1 MASGISPKLPLKHS
15 KEDGFYE
22 MCKETREAIKQDFKM
37 LVLTSPGER
46 VMDPLF
52 GVGIKRYLFEPLTSD
67 TFESIRHRVISQ
79 ASTYMSYLKISG
91 MDFEDRGAQR
101 GTQTAMQNTLYVKIF
116 YIIPTLSDAD
126 FLELTIS

>member
-22 MCKETREAIKQDFKM
+22 MHKETREAIKQDFKM

-46 VMDPLF
+46 VMDPQF
-52 GVGIKRYLFEPLTSD
+52 GVGIRRYLFEPLTAN
-67 TFESIRHRVISQ
+67 TYESIRRRIISQ
-79 ASTYMSYLKISG
+79 ASTYMSYIVING
-91 MDFEDRGAQR
+91 MDFDDKGRQNS
-101 GTQTAMQNTLYVKIF
+101 TQNTLYMKIF
-116 YIIPTLSDAD
+116 YEIPSLSDAD

>member
-1 MASGISPKLPLKHS
+1 MASGISPKLPLEHS

-22 MCKETREAIKQDFKM
+22 MHKETREAIKQDFKM

-46 VMDPLF
+46 VMDPQF
-52 GVGIKRYLFEPLTSD
+52 GVGIRRYLFEQLTTS
-67 TFESIRHRVISQ
+67 TYEAIRSRIISQ

-91 MDFEDRGAQR
+91 MDFSDSGNQK
-101 GTQTAMQNTLYVKIF
+101 TSQNTLYIKIF
-116 YIIPTLSDAD
+116 YDIPSLSDAD